1 MARAIIT
8 RIPHP
13 LREPASLE
21 EARTEH
27 LYKKLRETFDG
38 LTLSKW
44 ARRALGRGVPIG
56 VIYRSHEWWCDVSPR
71 LEHEND
77 KYFRER
83 DIMIDAVG
91 FLNKELKGLVDL
103 ITRFDV
109 ELAHKEAELMEK
121 DAALADKSELYDSLV
136 AMLDTLTRGR
146 KFTEQQFE
154 ILSRIIVEQSIRAK
168 IDALEARLA
177 EFEATQSRERLKPLE
192 LPPPQPESKRD
203 GERQDSA

>member
-1 MARAIIT
+1 MARTIFT

-13 LREPASLE
+13 LREPMSLE
-21 EARTEH
+21 EGRTQH
-27 LYKKLRETFDG
+27 LYKKLRDTFDD
-38 LTLSKW
+38 LTRCKW

-56 VIYRSHEWWCDVSPR
+56 VIYRRHEWYCDVSPR
-71 LEHEND
+71 YENEND

-121 DAALADKSELYDSLV
+121 DRALADKNELYDGVV
-136 AMLDTLTRGR
+136 ALLDKSALD
-146 KFTEQQFE
+146 
-154 ILSRIIVEQSIRAK
+154 RA
-168 IDALEARLA
+168 AARW
-177 EFEATQSRERLKPLE
+177 RMN
-192 LPPPQPESKRD
+192 
-203 GERQDSA
+203 